1 MKRKILEY
9 IQKWEQQGYPDGIPD
24 EADTRLEGLKKV
36 PSYRM
41 ICKAI
46 MKNDYALVSLG
57 YTRPQ
62 TDSYVVL
69 KRIELAARK
78 NK

>member
-1 MKRKILEY
+1 MKQKIVDY
-9 IQKWEQQGYPDGIPD
+9 IKKWESQGYPDGIPD
-24 EADTRLEGLKKV
+24 EAPPELEGLKLV

-46 MKNDYALVSLG
+46 MKNDLALTSLG
-57 YTRPQ
+57 YSRQQ

>member
-1 MKRKILEY
+1 MKLKILKY
-9 IQKWEQQGYPDGIPD
+9 IEKWKQRGYENDIPD
-24 EADTRLEGLKKV
+24 EADSNLEGMGKV

-46 MKNDYALVSLG
+46 MKNDIALTSLG
-57 YTRPQ
+57 YTRPKCAA
-62 TDSYVVL
+62 YGVL

-78 NK
+78 TK

>member
-1 MKRKILEY
+1 MKQKILDY
-9 IQKWEQQGYPDGIPD
+9 IRKWESQGYPDGIPD
-24 EADTRLEGLKKV
+24 KADPRLEGLKKV

-46 MKNDYALVSLG
+46 MKNDLALVSLG
-57 YTRPQ
+57 HNREQ
-62 TDSYVVL
+62 TDSYAVL

-78 NK
+78 K